1 MLKGKTKSGFKYEI
15 ADERLNN
22 YELLESMAEVDSN
35 PLMLPMVI
43 NLLLGK
49 ENAAALKSHVRGDG
63 EFIPTEKLS
72 QEIQEIFNGQ
82 EIKNS

>member
-1 MLKGKTKSGFKYEI
+1 MLKGKTKSGFEYEI

-35 PLMLPMVI
+35 PLTLPTVI

-49 ENAAALKSHVRGDG
+49 ENAMALKNHVKGDG
-63 EFIPTEKLS
+63 EFISTEKLS
-72 QEIQEIFNGQ
+72 QELQEIFNSK
-82 EIKNS
+82 EVKNS